1 MKPILISTAVAG
13 TLDLALA
20 ITFFAIKGVPLEGVP
35 HAVAAGLLG
44 VRAFRL
50 GLPTA
55 ILGVALHYFI
65 AFCVSAFYYFLSR
78 RFGFLN
84 NHPIASGAIYGI
96 GVFLFMQ
103 HVVLP
108 LSAEP
113 RSHPPTPGS
122 SPTSPRTSS
131 SSESPSRSSR
141 AASPHRRRR
150 LPLDCLF

>member
-1 MKPILISTAVAG
+1 MKPILISTLVAG

-20 ITFFAIKGVPLEGVP
+20 ITFFTIKGAPIDAVP

-44 VRAFRL
+44 VRAFSL
-50 GLPTA
+50 GTSIA

-65 AFCVSAFYYFLSR
+65 AFCVAAFYYLLSR

-84 NHPIASGAIYGI
+84 NRPILSGALYGI

-103 HVVLP
+103 YVVVP

-113 RSHPPTPGS
+113 RSHPTHAWLIADIGS
-122 SPTSPRTSS
+122 HIFFIGIAIALITRCF
-131 SSESPSRSSR
+131 
-141 AASPHRRRR
+141 AAPPPHV
-150 LPLDCLF
+150 PAA

>member
-113 RSHPPTPGS
+113 RSHPTYAWLIANIASHIFFIGIAIALITRRFSTPPQAS
-122 SPTSPRTSS
+122 
-131 SSESPSRSSR
+131 
-141 AASPHRRRR
+141 AA
-150 LPLDCLF
+150 